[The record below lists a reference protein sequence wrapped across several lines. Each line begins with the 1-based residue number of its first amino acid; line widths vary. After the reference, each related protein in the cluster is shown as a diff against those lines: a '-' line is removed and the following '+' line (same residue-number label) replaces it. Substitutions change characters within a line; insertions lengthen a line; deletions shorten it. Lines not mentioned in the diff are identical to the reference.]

1 MLSDVQIFIL
11 AALSVLDTIL
21 TYNWAMACVKW
32 KPDLKLK
39 QVEGN
44 PFVVVC
50 WNNFGVKAGSIIS
63 GAMLFG
69 IQYGLSSIHI
79 NLFYII
85 TAILVF
91 ANLNHIRNFHVL
103 KTRLMKKG
111 NKKKVKKTN

>member
-11 AALSVLDTIL
+11 AGLSFIDTVL

-44 PFVVVC
+44 PFVVIC
-50 WNNFGVKAGSIIS
+50 WNNFGVKFGSIIS
-63 GAMLFG
+63 GVMLFG
-69 IQYGLSSIHI
+69 IQYALSSIHVNI
-79 NLFYII
+79 FYII
-85 TAILVF
+85 VGILVF

-103 KTRLMKKG
+103 KTRLIKNGVGEENDK
-111 NKKKVKKTN
+111 NI